1 MVALAGSP
9 GVVDDLI
16 GGGGTPVEAGD
27 NQEFDPNLTEGEIQS
42 EVAQSLAVAAVDD
55 VVEAAVSEVVAEE
68 SAGESPDDVTAS
80 STIAD
85 LQSQIAKLTEELS
98 TRDKLKMQLVEE
110 TLLVDRAASE
120 VLSCES
126 AVEEAKGE
134 LKAAKERYDKRVNQL
149 RDMVRDVAM
158 GQGRLDFEGTAKEVV
173 AQIDAVQGAIEA
185 NAGAGSP
192 SGSAAMPAVIDP
204 AISSPITELGKKKL
218 KQLVGAEEFDRA
230 KNSEEPIGLTDGQLE
245 TIEGE
250 GCQTIADLEK
260 KLREYPLFLQDL
272 KGFGAAAQ
280 NRLTASLLAWRKVN
294 PQPEVPA
301 VAG

>member
-1 MVALAGSP
+1 MAVNVATDSDSVAVLDPPSGE
-9 GVVDDLI
+9 D
-16 GGGGTPVEAGD
+16 
-27 NQEFDPNLTEGEIQS
+27 QEFDPNLTEEEIQS
-42 EVAQSLAVAAVDD
+42 EVAQALAVAAVDD
-55 VVEAAVSEVVAEE
+55 VVEAAASEVVAEE
-68 SAGESPDDVTAS
+68 SAGESLDDVTAS
-80 STIAD
+80 PTIAD

-134 LKAAKERYDKRVNQL
+134 LKAAKERYDKRVNAL
-149 RDMVRDVAM
+149 RDLVRDAAM

-173 AQIDAVQGAIEA
+173 AQIDAVQSAID
-185 NAGAGSP
+185 AGAGH
-192 SGSAAMPAVIDP
+192 AMPVLPSVVDP

-280 NRLTASLLAWRKVN
+280 NRLTASLLAWRQVN
-294 PQPEVPA
+294 P
-301 VAG
+301 